1 MDTRGLHVFISHG
14 SENRPE
20 AAALCDFLESKGIRT
35 WIAPRDVR
43 PGTDYSEE
51 LQAAIETSLAFVVL
65 ISEKSNKS
73 PYVRAETEI
82 AFSTGTPIYPVRNSD
97 IQPAAGLAFFLKIR
111 HWTDAFGEGRDAALA
126 RLVRELQVLS
136 AASAEAAVLPEPA
149 PPEPPPPPPPPPLYP
164 TTPAAPVLASPA
176 PPSNIYAEGWAST
189 PPTATIPPA
198 PAYAPPAEAPI
209 GGEAEQ
215 ELRAYIGP
223 NADYFLVKW
232 RQSDATNKPN
242 SWNWAAFFLTVF
254 WLAYRKMW
262 GPMAIGSGALFAL
275 RIVGGLAP
283 PLALLTTLLS
293 LGVAGWIGWSG
304 NALYR
309 KAVNSAVAEAHRTV
323 TPPHSPIALLQL
335 RGGVSLPAA
344 LGLVAGFVVATV
356 IVAALMIR
364 HPGTSPVA
372 PAAPV
377 SAPTSDTPSSGE
389 PDKPN

>member
-1 MDTRGLHVFISHG
+1 MDARGLHVFISHG

-20 AAALCDFLESKGIRT
+20 AAALCDFLENEGIKT

-43 PGTDYSEE
+43 PGRDYSEE
-51 LQAAIETSLAFVVL
+51 LQAAIETALAFVVL

-82 AFSTGTPIYPVRNSD
+82 AFSTATPIYPVRNSD
-97 IQPAAGLAFFLKIR
+97 VQPAAGLAFFLKIR

-126 RLVRELQVLS
+126 RLVRELQVLG
-136 AASAEAAVLPEPA
+136 EAKAGGDEPPPA
-149 PPEPPPPPPPPPLYP
+149 PPPEPTPPPPPLLYP
-164 TTPAAPVLASPA
+164 TTPPAQVFASP
-176 PPSNIYAEGWAST
+176 PPPPQNAYAEGWAST

-198 PAYAPPAEAPI
+198 PAYAPAAAAPM

-215 ELRAYIGP
+215 AQRAYIGP
-223 NADYFLVKW
+223 SADYFLAKW
-232 RQSDATNKPN
+232 RYADATNKPN

-262 GPMAIGSGALFAL
+262 GPMAIGTGALFGL

-283 PLALLTTLLS
+283 PLALLTTLLT

-309 KAVNSAVAEAHRTV
+309 KAVDSAVAEARKAV
-323 TPPHSPIALLQL
+323 TPAQSPVALLQL

-344 LGLVAGFVVATV
+344 LGLVAGLIIATL
-356 IVAALMIR
+356 IVAALTIR
-364 HPGTSPVA
+364 HPA
-372 PAAPV
+372 PAPIP
-377 SAPTSDTPSSGE
+377 APTSETQSGGE